1 MDGSDQMYKGP
12 DGVALRFFH
21 QPSIN
26 SFHTEK
32 VGRNV
37 FDTALMCEVMVPGMR
52 ESTPQIEV
60 ERILCAEAGTGD
72 GPEGR
77 IVKRSPK
84 YKEYETQIEAFKRQS
99 GEGLI
104 DGTPLKAWPQLDAGT
119 VASLHA
125 AGIHTVEQLAN
136 VNDTNLGHIG
146 IGGMR
151 LRDMAKQYL
160 NTRQLGLPSAQMS
173 SELASLRAEV
183 ADLEQQ
189 NADLR
194 NTLANASRIAPTP
207 PPPPTNTPDVFN
219 IDDTATALDG
229 VDGLGTPAPTE
240 QPAFDPNSLGTGAAP
255 LI

>member
-1 MDGSDQMYKGP
+1 MDGSDQIYKGP

-37 FDTALMCEVMVPGMR
+37 FDTALMVEVMVPGMR

-72 GPEGR
+72 GPDGR

-84 YKEYETQIEAFKRQS
+84 YKEYETQVEAFKRQS
-99 GEGLI
+99 GDGLI
-104 DGTPLKAWPQLDAGT
+104 NGTPIKSWPQVDTGT
-119 VASLHA
+119 AATLNA
-125 AGIHTVEQLAN
+125 AGVHTVEQLAE
-136 VNDTNLGHIG
+136 VNDGNLPHLGM
-146 IGGMR
+146 GGLR
-151 LRDMAKQYL
+151 LREMAQQYL
-160 NTRQLGLPSAQMS
+160 NTRQLGLPSAQMA
-173 SELASLRAEV
+173 SENATLRSRI

-189 NADLR
+189 NTDLR
-194 NTLANASRIAPTP
+194 NTLAAASRIEPTP
-207 PPPPTNTPDVFN
+207 PPPPV
-219 IDDTATALDG
+219 
-229 VDGLGTPAPTE
+229 TE
-240 QPAFDPNSLGTGAAP
+240 QPAFDPASVTQEPATEQPAFNPNSLGTGAAP